1 MAPWL
6 AVNDADLHW
15 EVQADW
21 RDRLFDGQGLRFAEW
36 QRNGWVEIL
45 KEAAHRNLYRIH
57 LPDRTL
63 YLKHYPLPDL
73 RARVRRLFRGP
84 KARGEFE
91 RARQLEARNVPTI
104 EPVAFGQSP
113 GGASFLLTLGL
124 EQAVPLSSL
133 IERILPQWPAS
144 RRRDLRFRLGV
155 ALARFLA
162 FLHDAGVRHQD
173 LHPGNLL
180 VRLDEQD
187 EPQLYLIDLHEVQL
201 GGPLSPR
208 DSLANLLLLN
218 RWAVQR
224 TGRIDRRRFWQ
235 RYVRE
240 RRGWDLDAREEHRL
254 AGSLERRTWASCLR
268 FWEKRDRRYRT
279 VNRYFVRLRQGPH
292 RGWAVRDVPE
302 AALAGWLDQPEAPF
316 QTGVVKSLKD
326 SPSSHV
332 IEAELKSGE
341 ATRPVVLKRF
351 AVTCWHDP
359 LVSLVRTPPA
369 QRSWLNGHRLLG
381 CGIPTARPLAVLG
394 RQRLGLM
401 REGYLMTERL
411 AGACDLLQYV
421 AHLGAL
427 PPSERRGRLNQLIE
441 QVARLI
447 RDLHQRRFSHRDL
460 KAANV
465 LVAARSDNVD
475 IQRYEVAPGQQ
486 LFLIDL
492 VGLERCRWLSRRR
505 RLRNLARLHTSFCEH
520 PAVRRTD
527 KLRFLRVYLR
537 WGLQGK
543 QDWKE
548 WWRGIARA
556 TQAKIDRNQRHGRP
570 VS

>member
-1 MAPWL
+1 
-6 AVNDADLHW
+6 
-15 EVQADW
+15 
-21 RDRLFDGQGLRFAEW
+21 
-36 QRNGWVEIL
+36 
-45 KEAAHRNLYRIH
+45 
-57 LPDRTL
+57 
-63 YLKHYPLPDL
+63 
-73 RARVRRLFRGP
+73 
-84 KARGEFE
+84 
-91 RARQLEARNVPTI
+91 
-104 EPVAFGQSP
+104 
-113 GGASFLLTLGL
+113 
-124 EQAVPLSSL
+124 
-133 IERILPQWPAS
+133 
-144 RRRDLRFRLGV
+144 
-155 ALARFLA
+155 
-162 FLHDAGVRHQD
+162 
-173 LHPGNLL
+173 
-180 VRLDEQD
+180 
-187 EPQLYLIDLHEVQL
+187 
-201 GGPLSPR
+201 
-208 DSLANLLLLN
+208 
-218 RWAVQR
+218 
-224 TGRIDRRRFWQ
+224 
-235 RYVRE
+235 
-240 RRGWDLDAREEHRL
+240 
-254 AGSLERRTWASCLR
+254 
-268 FWEKRDRRYRT
+268 
-279 VNRYFVRLRQGPH
+279 
-292 RGWAVRDVPE
+292 
-302 AALAGWLDQPEAPF
+302 
-316 QTGVVKSLKD
+316 VKSLKD

-332 IEAELKSGE
+332 IEVELKAGDE
-341 ATRPVVLKRF
+341 IRPVILKRF
-351 AVTCWHDP
+351 AVTYWHDP

-421 AHLGAL
+421 ALLDPL
-427 PPSERRGRLNQLIE
+427 PPPERRGRLNQLIE

-492 VGLERCRWLSRRR
+492 VGLERCRWLSKRR
-505 RLRNLARLHTSFCEH
+505 RLRNLARLHTSFCAH